1 MEYLIHANY
10 NGIPNKMVA
19 NQLNRTENSCKS
31 KLNYLKN
38 DLEFKWNKPKVTK
51 HIKKVTNDT
60 HEAVKQNIENECASL
75 SAMKRHQKLIE
86 LGIAKNFSTQT
97 L

>member
-1 MEYLIHANY
+1 MVYLIKWLLISSIELKILVN
-10 NGIPNKMVA
+10 
-19 NQLNRTENSCKS
+19 
-31 KLNYLKN
+31 LNYLKN
-38 DLEFKWNKPKVTK
+38 NLEFKWNKPKVTK